1 VKLKADSDERLL
13 KQEDDLNRRRDEDLV
28 LLQEASAV
36 RREASR
42 LESEKALQDERLS
55 RERDMLKERLQ
66 AETEGKL
73 RLEVRLLC
81 VCVSVCVRVRVR
93 VFQRV
98 FGERG
103 TVVGWVYMWVCP
115 GDAATRLDM
124 TPLLSSAMPRC

>member
-1 VKLKADSDERLL
+1 MKLKADSDERLL

-55 RERDMLKERLQ
+55 HERDMLKERLQ

-73 RLEVRLLC
+73 RLEVRPLC
-81 VCVSVCVRVRVR
+81 VCVCVY
-93 VFQRV
+93 QRL
-98 FGERG
+98 
-103 TVVGWVYMWVCP
+103 Y
-115 GDAATRLDM
+115 L
-124 TPLLSSAMPRC
+124 